1 MNDSL
6 LITTMTFGYLLIV
19 LLVGLRARHG
29 QGSSLEGYVAGGRHM
44 GLLVL
49 FFILGAEI
57 FSAFAFL
64 GAPGW
69 AYSKGAPALYIIA
82 YLTLAVLVWWL
93 IAPLISRLGRRHG
106 FLTQAEFLSACYPT
120 RGNVLGLLIGII
132 SVLAMIPYLTIQIAG
147 AGMLFEAATSGT
159 IPFWLGS
166 LAACGVVAAYVYASG
181 LQGIGWTNL
190 LQGVMMV
197 VIAWVLGLTTAEQ
210 FFGGVGE
217 MFREIQRQAPEY
229 LTMPGAQGMGWGAFS
244 TAILVSALGCVMW
257 PHIFMKFYSARSER
271 TLKRVFVLYPLYS
284 YLLVPL
290 LIIGFAGI
298 VVLQDTPLDSPDQVL
313 LTLVVEMA
321 HFPAWLI
328 GLALSGALA
337 AAMSTAAN
345 LAHTSAT
352 ILVRDIGQHL
362 PACRNLPDH
371 KALKLTRLGVIIVS
385 LAAYLLALANPGSLV
400 ALLLGAYGIV
410 VQLLPMLLG
419 ALFWRRASR
428 SAAFTGL
435 AIGAAV
441 TLFYQFG
448 GDAPFGWHA
457 GFCGLM
463 INTVIFIAMSLA
475 TQTSSSHSP
484 VEALA
489 ARS

>member
-6 LITTMTFGYLLIV
+6 LITVMTFGYLLIV
-19 LLVGLRARHG
+19 LLVGLRARRG
-29 QGSSLEGYVAGGRHM
+29 QNSSLEGYVAGGRHM

-49 FFILGAEI
+49 FFILGAEV

-69 AYSKGAPALYIIA
+69 AYGKGAPALYIVA
-82 YLTLAVLVWWL
+82 YLALTVLVWWL
-93 IAPLISRLGRRHG
+93 IAPHISRLGRQHG

-120 RGNVLGLLIGII
+120 RGNVLGLLTGII

-166 LAACGVVAAYVYASG
+166 LVACGVVAAYVYASG

-190 LQGVMMV
+190 LQGVMMI
-197 VIAWVLGLTTAEQ
+197 VIAWTLGLTTAEQ
-210 FFGGVGE
+210 FFGGVSE
-217 MFREIQRQAPEY
+217 MFREIQSQAPEY

-257 PHIFMKFYSARSER
+257 PHIFMKFYSAKSER

-284 YLLVPL
+284 YLLIPL

-298 VVLQDTPLDSPDQVL
+298 LVLQDTPLDSPDQVL

-321 HFPAWLI
+321 DFPAWLI
-328 GLALSGALA
+328 GIALSGALA

-362 PACRNLPDH
+362 PGWRHLPDH
-371 KALKLTRLGVIIVS
+371 KTLKLTRIGVLVIS

-428 SAAFTGL
+428 NAAFVGL
-435 AIGAAV
+435 AVGAVV
-441 TLFYQFG
+441 TLFLQFG
-448 GDAPFGWHA
+448 GNAPFGWHA
-457 GFCGLM
+457 GFCGLLV
-463 INTVIFIAMSLA
+463 NSVIFITMSLA
-475 TQTSSSHSP
+475 TLRSNENSP
-484 VEALA
+484 AEALA
-489 ARS
+489 ARA

>member
-1 MNDSL
+1 MSDSVI
-6 LITTMTFGYLLIV
+6 ITGLTLGYLLLV
-19 LLVGLRARHG
+19 LIVGLRANAG
-29 QGSSLEGYVAGGRHM
+29 KSSSLEGYVAGGRHV

-69 AYSKGAPALYIIA
+69 AYGKGVPALYIIA
-82 YLTLAVLVWWL
+82 YLTLAVIVWWL
-93 IAPLISRLGRRHG
+93 IAPYISRLGRRHG
-106 FLTQAEFLSACYPT
+106 FLTQAEFLAACYPT
-120 RGNVLGLLIGII
+120 RGNLLGLFIGII

-147 AGMLFEAATSGT
+147 AGMLFEAATSG
-159 IPFWLGS
+159 IVPFWLGS
-166 LAACGVVAAYVYASG
+166 LLACGVVAAYVYASG
-181 LQGIGWTNL
+181 LHGIGWTNL

-197 VIAWVLGLTTAEQ
+197 FIAWFLGLATADQ

-217 MFREIQRQAPEY
+217 MFRQIQQEAPEY

-284 YLLVPL
+284 YLLIPL
-290 LIIGFAGI
+290 LFVGFAGI
-298 VVLQDTPLDSPDQVL
+298 VVLADQPLDSPDEVL
-313 LTLVVEMA
+313 LTLVVKMA
-321 HFPAWLI
+321 DFPAWLI

-352 ILVRDIGQHL
+352 ILVRDIGQNL
-362 PACRNLPDH
+362 PIGRNLPE
-371 KALKLTRLGVIIVS
+371 ARVLKLTRGGVIVIS
-385 LAAYLLALANPGSLV
+385 LAAYLLALANPASLV
-400 ALLLGAYGIV
+400 SLLLGAYGIV

-428 SAAFTGL
+428 AAAFIGL
-435 AIGAAV
+435 GVGAAV
-441 TLFYQFG
+441 TLYYQFLG
-448 GDAPFGWHA
+448 GSPFGWHP
-457 GFCGLM
+457 GFCGL
-463 INTVIFIAMSLA
+463 IVNSALFVVVSFASKRQETR
-475 TQTSSSHSP
+475 SP
-484 VEALA
+484 ADALSP
-489 ARS
+489 R

>member
-1 MNDSL
+1 MSDSL
-6 LITTMTFGYLLIV
+6 LITAMTVGYLVIV
-19 LLVGLRARHG
+19 LLVGLRARRG

-69 AYSKGAPALYIIA
+69 AYSKGAPAFYIIA
-82 YLTLAVLVWWL
+82 YLTLAVIVWWL
-93 IAPLISRLGRRHG
+93 IAPHISRLGRRHG

-120 RGNVLGLLIGII
+120 PKNVLGLVIGVV

-166 LAACGVVAAYVYASG
+166 LLACGVVAAYVYASG

-190 LQGVMMV
+190 MQGLMMV
-197 VIAWVLGLTTAEQ
+197 VIAWALGLTTAEQ

-217 MFREIQRQAPEY
+217 MFQQIKDQAPEY
-229 LTMPGAQGMGWGAFS
+229 LTMPGATGMGWGAFS
-244 TAILVSALGCVMW
+244 TAVLVSALGCVMW
-257 PHIFMKFYSARSER
+257 PHIFMKFYSAKDVR

-298 VVLQDTPLDSPDQVL
+298 VLLADTPLDSPDRVL
-313 LTLVVEMA
+313 LTIVVELA
-321 HFPAWLI
+321 DLPAWVI

-352 ILVRDIGQHL
+352 ILVRDVVQFTPRMRAL
-362 PACRNLPDH
+362 PEH
-371 KALKLTRLGVIIVS
+371 KALSLTRYGVIAIS
-385 LAAYLLALANPGSLV
+385 LMAYLLALANPGSLV
-400 ALLLGAYGIV
+400 SLLLGAYGII

-419 ALFWRRASR
+419 ALFWRRASQT
-428 SAAFTGL
+428 AAFIGL
-435 AIGAAV
+435 SVGAV
-441 TLFYQFG
+441 ITLLLQFG
-448 GDAPFGWHA
+448 IDAPFGWHP
-457 GFCGLM
+457 GFCGLVVNSA
-463 INTVIFIAMSLA
+463 IFVVISLMRK
-475 TQTSSSHSP
+475 SRESRSP
-484 VEALA
+484 VECL
-489 ARS
+489 SPQV

>member
-1 MNDSL
+1 MSDSI
-6 LITTMTFGYLLIV
+6 LITAMTVGYLGIV
-19 LLVGLRARHG
+19 LLVGLRARQG
-29 QGSSLEGYVAGGRHM
+29 QSSSLEGYVAGGRHM

-49 FFILGAEI
+49 FFILGAEV

-69 AYSKGAPALYIIA
+69 AYSKGAPAIYIVA
-82 YLTLAVLVWWL
+82 YLTLAVIVWWL
-93 IAPLISRLGRRHG
+93 IAPHISRLGRQHG

-120 RGNVLGLLIGII
+120 PRNVLGLVIGVI

-166 LAACGVVAAYVYASG
+166 LLACGVVAAYVYASG

-190 LQGVMMV
+190 LQGLMMV
-197 VIAWVLGLTTAEQ
+197 IIAWALGLTTAEQ

-217 MFREIQRQAPEY
+217 MFQQIKSEAPEY
-229 LTMPGAQGMGWGAFS
+229 LTMPGASGMGWGAFS

-271 TLKRVFVLYPLYS
+271 TLKRVFILYPLYS

-290 LIIGFAGI
+290 LIIGFAG
-298 VVLQDTPLDSPDQVL
+298 VLLLQDTQLDSPDKVL
-313 LTLVVEMA
+313 LTIVVELA
-321 HFPAWLI
+321 DLPAWVI

-352 ILVRDIGQHL
+352 ILVRDIAQFHPTL
-362 PACRNLPDH
+362 RDWPEQ
-371 KALKLTRLGVIIVS
+371 KALSFTRYGVIAIS

-400 ALLLGAYGIV
+400 SLLLGAYGII

-419 ALFWRRASR
+419 ALFWRRASQT
-428 SAAFTGL
+428 AAFIGL
-435 AIGAAV
+435 TVGSVV
-441 TLFYQFG
+441 TLYLQFG
-448 GDAPFGWHA
+448 GTAPFDWHP
-457 GFCGLM
+457 GFCGLVV
-463 INTVIFIAMSLA
+463 NTALFVAISLVRKG
-475 TQTSSSHSP
+475 SGSRSP
-484 VEALA
+484 VESLSTPA
-489 ARS
+489 